1 MGLEAAIIRRS
12 RNRALVNFLQS
23 VENLTDLNNI
33 PKPCPY
39 LIIMSLLLSFT
50 GVAEHWVNL

>member
-12 RNRALVNFLQS
+12 RNRALVSFLQS

-50 GVAEHWVNL
+50 GVAEH